1 MDERSHVN
9 EKRKEFQRKKNPLS
23 PEKSNN
29 EKEILILTFLELT
42 ERDSPPPLY
51 VSKYLICTGNVRE
64 FIDSFLTWGKI
75 SVLDKLEHL
84 N

>member
-1 MDERSHVN
+1 MKKEKNFN
-9 EKRKEFQRKKNPLS
+9 EKKNPLS

-42 ERDSPPPLY
+42 ERDSPPPPLY